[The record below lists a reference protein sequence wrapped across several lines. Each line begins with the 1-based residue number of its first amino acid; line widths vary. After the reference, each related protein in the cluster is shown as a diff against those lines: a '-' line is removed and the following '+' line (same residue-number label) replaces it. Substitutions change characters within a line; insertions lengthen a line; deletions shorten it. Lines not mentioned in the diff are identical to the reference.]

1 MDTQHSIQ
9 QRKEAVHL
17 YYYQHW
23 SKASICQHLH
33 CSRPWLDRWLN
44 RYDPDAPDTSLQN
57 RSSRPHTS
65 FSPWAEETRQH
76 VEDMRRTRMQREQ
89 WPYALYGA
97 ATIHHELDHLQRPEI
112 PPIRTIHRWF
122 TKANLVP
129 SQQLTVA
136 PASHYDI
143 PMPMKDEVN
152 WRQQLDLKGPLYVQG
167 DSHKYYILVL
177 RDGWSHRCALQAAK
191 SREALGI
198 AAFLTHSWAWL
209 GMPVYLQMDNALEFQ
224 DSLRYPRSFGRVV
237 RVALDLGI
245 EPLFNPPGE
254 PWFNGGVERHN
265 GFLDERVCRLVC
277 ADFQT
282 LQQEVQHCQTACNST
297 HRVASL
303 TGRTPDEVAATAS
316 LRLLAPDY
324 QRYQM
329 TLPQSQG
336 FVSFIRR
343 VRKSGRITLGP
354 HDRFMIDPELVA
366 TYVWARV
373 DLARR
378 RVSIAQ
384 HDTLLKTYDFSPE
397 TVGQWAGDTETT
409 NTPHLNNV

>member
-1 MDTQHSIQ
+1 MDTPNIIQ
-9 QRKEAVHL
+9 QRREAVHL

-23 SKASICQHLH
+23 SKASICRHLQ

-44 RYDPDAPDTSLQN
+44 RYDPDAPDTSLQD
-57 RSSRPHTS
+57 RSSRPHAS
-65 FSPWAEETRQH
+65 FSPWAEDTRQQ

-129 SQQLTVA
+129 ARQPAVA
-136 PASHYDI
+136 AASHYELPI
-143 PMPMKDEVN
+143 PVEDVVN
-152 WRQQLDLKGPLYVQG
+152 WRQQLDLKGPIYLQG
-167 DSHKYYILVL
+167 DSHKYYLLVL
-177 RDGWSHRCALQAAK
+177 RDCWSHRCALQAAQ

-198 AAFLTHSWAWL
+198 AAFLAHSWSWL

-224 DSLRYPRSFGRVV
+224 GSPRYPRSFGRVV

-265 GFLDERVCRLVC
+265 GFLEDRVRQIVC
-277 ADFQT
+277 ADFQA
-282 LQQEVQHCQTACNST
+282 LQQEVQRCQTACNTT

-303 TGRTPDEVAATAS
+303 AGRTPDEVAATAC

-324 QRYQM
+324 QRYRLA
-329 TLPQSQG
+329 LPQSQG

-354 HDRFMIDPELVA
+354 NDRFMIDPNLVS

-373 DLARR
+373 DLAQGL
-378 RVSIAQ
+378 VAIVQ
-384 HDTLLKTYDFSPE
+384 HGNLLKTYDFSPA
-397 TVGQWAGDTETT
+397 TIGQWAGDGEV
-409 NTPHLNNV
+409 PSPPPPDNV